1 MYNLPKRLRV
11 DLNIVNSICVNLAL
25 VLKGDLASEVVIGF
39 VSVYGAR
46 LFLSRTS
53 YFLTLHHFQKLKHP
67 ERFSSTKIRE
77 HDFLVL
83 QLEIFIAFDP

>member
-1 MYNLPKRLRV
+1 MHYLPKRLRV
-11 DLNIVNSICVNLAL
+11 DLDTVNSICVNLVL

-67 ERFSSTKIRE
+67 ERFSSTKITER
-77 HDFLVL
+77 DFLVL
-83 QLEIFIAFDP
+83 